1 MRKPAAIVHGI
12 VGFTAFAIISA
23 FMLASIATELSGD
36 HHAVAAAKSAIRWGL
51 LALAPA
57 LAVTGGSGYHL
68 AGGRAKGLA
77 GVKLARMR
85 FVAANGAAILV
96 PSVLFLAWKAER
108 GEIDMWFAAVQAVE
122 YLAGAANLALM
133 GLNMRD
139 GFRLSGR
146 FRRRPVLPASR

>member
-1 MRKPAAIVHGI
+1 MRKPAAIVHGFAGI
-12 VGFTAFAIISA
+12 TAFAIISA
-23 FMLASIATELSGD
+23 FMLASVATELAGD
-36 HHAVAAAKSAIRWGL
+36 HQAIAAAKSAIRWGL
-51 LALAPA
+51 LALVPA
-57 LAVTGGSGYHL
+57 LAATGGSGYRL
-68 AGGRAKGLA
+68 AGGGTQGLA

-85 FVAANGAAILV
+85 IVAANGAAILV

-108 GEIDMWFAAVQAVE
+108 GEFDMWFAAVQAIE
-122 YLAGAANLALM
+122 YLAGATNLALM